1 MMLPTE
7 LCELV
12 IDEVD
17 DKITLHATSLVCKA
31 WLARSRY
38 NLFRVV
44 ELLLEAHLDRLLELL
59 TDTPQVAPFI
69 KEIVISENSLIA
81 FFRPPL
87 SIVSR
92 LPNSLSRH
100 PSVKPETLTVHRQM
114 WTPTH
119 YDPDYLSG
127 LSRYSSITSLDLFDV
142 TFDTEAGFSIVL
154 RALRSLRSL
163 SVSSVDCQHTL
174 YPDSLAAVG
183 TVLPLLTTLR
193 VDSSYQTNAINWLLQ
208 HNTFPAVKNAEI
220 LYALSALIGED
231 RQGLS
236 PFWESTGST
245 LEHLTLAISR
255 NIPVVEIDV
264 VQRQLDLS
272 HCTALRTLCLDCR
285 EERQIPQHW
294 AWPVVVLSHLPRSGS
309 ALRTITLAFQNS
321 SHALVTLQ
329 PFAERL
335 DQVLAGMP
343 FIAQLDAVVFQFD
356 FHYPED
362 RDADLEALLRAFPTL
377 RGMGL
382 LRASSS

>member
-1 MMLPTE
+1 MTLRNAQYIRGGPGVLTQHDAVRPVCISFGPSTTWDTLYDHRKNVFCIMMLPTE

-174 YPDSLAAVG
+174 HPDSLAAVG

-255 NIPVVEIDV
+255 NIPSSVVELDV
-264 VQRQLDLS
+264 VRTCSVRMHAQSLLS
-272 HCTALRTLCLDCR
+272 DA
-285 EERQIPQHW
+285 
-294 AWPVVVLSHLPRSGS
+294 
-309 ALRTITLAFQNS
+309 
-321 SHALVTLQ
+321 
-329 PFAERL
+329 PFPIL
-335 DQVLAGMP
+335 
-343 FIAQLDAVVFQFD
+343 
-356 FHYPED
+356 
-362 RDADLEALLRAFPTL
+362 
-377 RGMGL
+377 
-382 LRASSS
+382 